1 MTTIVAGIFETEA
14 AADRAAGELRRAGFE
29 AADLDRFVVN
39 PPGRHH
45 QLPMGGDEDADPE
58 AKGGAGGALTGAA
71 IGSAIGVVAGLAA
84 TPLVGPAAIAG
95 GLATGAYVGSM
106 AGAVNTMGENSGDGP
121 TLRPAGV
128 MVAVNTEFNEDEEV
142 AVDLMRV
149 SGARMI
155 ERAVGDWRNGRW
167 TDFDPVRPPQVVEQ
181 RAA

>member
-39 PPGRHH
+39 PPGRNNG
-45 QLPMGGDEDADPE
+45 LPMGGDVEADTE
-58 AKGGAGGALTGAA
+58 ARQAHGGALSGAA

-84 TPLVGPAAIAG
+84 TPLVGPVAIAG
-95 GLATGAYVGSM
+95 GLATGAYLGSM
-106 AGAVNTMGENSGDGP
+106 GGAMNDMSAHAGEGP
-121 TLRPAGV
+121 VLRPAGV
-128 MVAVNTEFNEDEEV
+128 MVAVHTEFNEDETV
-142 AVDLMRV
+142 AVDAMRDA
-149 SGARMI
+149 GARMI
-155 ERAVGDWRNGRW
+155 ERAEGSFLNGKW